1 MNERRPGSVEDSPAR
16 VVRGAFNPEH
26 YLKDREDLRRASVDP
41 VAHYINVGW
50 KEGLNPHPDF
60 DVRFYLEANPD
71 VAASGIEPFYH
82 FLRFGQEEGRRPN
95 DSGGKF
101 NPRLTPKVQPTVSV
115 LLPAYRPDYLD
126 LALSSILAQTF
137 SDFELIIGDDSI
149 GDTLASIISKWQDPR
164 IRYKNNPNRQVPA
177 GNGRFLLTEAAGKYI
192 RFAHDDDLM
201 LPTSLERLVEAAE
214 REKAAVVYQARY
226 DIDEIGL
233 ITEARIA
240 VPLGGETRM
249 DARRFFTS
257 VVGASRNFIGE
268 PNNILI
274 LRDAMKTMDDP
285 FAIDGRPM
293 QFLGDVALYANMVD
307 RGFDIVGL
315 SYFGGAFR
323 HHQSQFSNSD
333 GPSYSAGLFEWEY
346 LLRWGADRG
355 HLGDDTY
362 LPAIAR
368 IVHEMYRPWVHRF
381 PELQRFIDLSG
392 RGEAGKYLSPEY
404 LDALENARAA
414 VDARAKGGS

>member
-1 MNERRPGSVEDSPAR
+1 MNDRRPWSVEDSPAR
-16 VVRGAFNPEH
+16 VVRGAFDSEH
-26 YLKDREDLRRASVDP
+26 YLKEREDLRRASVDP

-60 DVRFYLEANPD
+60 DVRFYLDANPD
-71 VAASGIEPFYH
+71 VAASGSEPFYH
-82 FLRFGQEEGRRPN
+82 FLRFGREEGRRPN
-95 DSGGKF
+95 ERGEKF
-101 NPRLTPKVQPTVSV
+101 GNRVKRVPPTVSV
-115 LLPAYRPDYLD
+115 LLPAYRPNYLD
-126 LALSSILAQTF
+126 LAISSILAQTF
-137 SDFELIIGDDSI
+137 TDFELIIGDDSI

-164 IRYKNNPNRQVPA
+164 ITYRNNPNRQVPA
-177 GNGRFLLTEAAGKYI
+177 SNGRFLLTEANGKYV
-192 RFAHDDDLM
+192 RFAHDDDFM
-201 LPTSLERLVEAAE
+201 LPTSLERLVEAAD

-226 DIDEIGL
+226 DVDEMGIV
-233 ITEARIA
+233 TEARIA

-249 DARRFFTS
+249 DARRFFTN

-274 LRDAMKTMDDP
+274 SRDAMNTVKDP
-285 FAIDGRPM
+285 FAIEGRPM

-307 RGFDIVGL
+307 RGFEIVGL

-323 HHQSQFSNSD
+323 HHQAQFSNSD

-368 IVHEMYRPWVHRF
+368 IVHEMYRAWVHRF
-381 PELQRFIDLSG
+381 PELQRFIDLAG
-392 RGEAGKYLSPEY
+392 RGEGGKYLTAAY
-404 LDALENARAA
+404 LEALEEARAA
-414 VDARAKGGS
+414 VNARTKSDF